1 MANIY
6 LVGDKGSFTWLASR
20 KRFRKN
26 HRLIN
31 GGSQQELLKKL
42 SIKRKDRIKLSSIV
56 PIWNSNSGTIVLHDR
71 TQENLTAGTLKGDAG
86 KIVDLWG
93 ERIEFGLGVMGNKL
107 VKDGTVYS
115 VVVARYQCSDFLTDN
130 KGMKF
135 DGDKTTNIACRKFI
149 DKKRDG
155 DGLLCSIE
163 LLKKHKIHII
173 KGDVANPFNYT
184 VFFGL
189 NKHPEKDR
197 YLPKVS
203 LGCFLMNLQG
213 QNELPTEF
221 MSHWN
226 EITKSKDVITAKDM
240 IKAMPKIIFILRYE
254 ESKALVLMEMPAR
267 KGLNDPW
274 VATSGDSSVESLGQ
288 VGLLNK
294 SFSEETSKYLKKF
307 RSKNGDR
314 KTIFYGRQYDENGKK
329 ISNYF
334 WICPQLKIAVHG
346 FEPEL
351 VKNCARLQ
359 VDRLSNLLK
368 DGISFSSDAKAI
380 LNEFD
385 KDKKALKLAADSKP
399 EER

>member
-20 KRFRKN
+20 RRFGES

-42 SIKRKDRIKLSSIV
+42 SVKREDRIKGSSIV

-93 ERIEFGLGVMGNKL
+93 ERIEFGLGVMGSKL
-107 VKDGTVYS
+107 AKNGTVYS
-115 VVVARYQCSDFLTDN
+115 VVVARYQCSYFLAGN
-130 KGMKF
+130 KGVKF

-163 LLKKHKIHII
+163 LLKKHKIYII

-189 NKHPEKDR
+189 NKYPAKDR

-203 LGCFLMNLQG
+203 LGCFLMDLQG

-226 EITKSKDVITAKDM
+226 EITKSKDVINTKDM
-240 IKAMPKIIFILRYE
+240 IKAMPKIVFILRYE
-254 ESKALVLMEMPAR
+254 ESKALVLMEMPTK
-267 KGLNDPW
+267 KGLGDPW
-274 VATSGDSSVESLGQ
+274 VATSGDSSVETLGQ

-294 SFSEETSKYLKKF
+294 SFSEETSKFLKKF
-307 RSKNGDR
+307 RNRNR
-314 KTIFYGRQYDENGKK
+314 KAIFYGRQYEENGKK
-329 ISNYF
+329 ICNYF

-359 VDRLSNLLK
+359 VDRLNNLLK
-368 DGISFSSDAKAI
+368 EGIGFFPEAKAV
-380 LNEFD
+380 LNKFD
-385 KDKKALKLAADSKP
+385 KDQKALKLAADSKP
-399 EER
+399 DDH